1 MAMIWNLLY
10 RIDRNIHSC
19 IKILIMKQKLI
30 DKFTNFQ
37 EPEQRRNLNIENKP
51 SINWTRRSGLIL
63 GLPNNAKT
71 NYLWVK
77 TIVYCLYPVFLT
89 FCSSPNNQNNAGNQS
104 IDRITINIDDESQSQ
119 ALFPVN
125 KVFKNPKYIQLE
137 TNSQCVIAVI
147 DKIIVHNNHFYILDR
162 KGKQILVFDNDGKYI
177 QKVGAIGKGPGE
189 YISLDDFCIED
200 STIFLLARAQK
211 RVLLYNIDGS
221 FSDNIRLNDYSSN
234 IETNRNQ
241 LYLFRNFSQNTK
253 NCNIVLYDIN
263 RKKRI
268 AQFHEFKESQSGQGY
283 ESTTFAKNEDDVFCF
298 FPNDYTIYKIKNDLC
313 IPQFF
318 IDFGKHALPEGSQ
331 YKNYKEMESI
341 SNLNTINRINDLQF
355 INGNILFNFT
365 CGIFKYS
372 AVYSSITK
380 ILAFGYIGAN
390 ENFPLIAG
398 NFVGQYGNKV
408 IDVIEVRQIST
419 IERYGSP
426 EIKTSLTKLKFA
438 KKPELT
444 DNPILLLMEFKD
456 EK

>member
-1 MAMIWNLLY
+1 
-10 RIDRNIHSC
+10 
-19 IKILIMKQKLI
+19 MKLKLI
-30 DKFTNFQ
+30 GKFTNFQ
-37 EPEQRRNLNIENKP
+37 EPEQHRNLNIENKP
-51 SINWTRRSGLIL
+51 FINWTKGSGLIS

-71 NYLWVK
+71 NHLWVK
-77 TIVYCLYPVFLT
+77 RIVYCLYPVFLT
-89 FCSSPNNQNNAGNQS
+89 FCSSPNNQNNVGSQS
-104 IDRITINIDDESQSQ
+104 IDRITINIDESQSQ
-119 ALFPVN
+119 ELFPIN

-137 TNSQCVIAVI
+137 TNSQCLISVI

-162 KGKQILVFDNDGKYI
+162 KEKQILVFDNDGKYI
-177 QKVGAIGKGPGE
+177 QKVGTIGKGPGE

-200 STIFLLARAQK
+200 STIMLLARDQK

-221 FSDNIRLNDYSSN
+221 FRDNIRLDDYNSN

-241 LYLFRNFSQNTK
+241 LYLFSNFSQNTK
-253 NCNIVLYDIN
+253 NCNIVQYDIK

-268 AQFHEFKESQSGQGY
+268 AQFHEFKKSQSGQGY
-283 ESTTFAKNEDDVFCF
+283 ESTTFAKNAEDVFCF
-298 FPNDYTIYKIKNDLC
+298 FPNDYTIYKIKNDRC

-331 YKNYKEMESI
+331 YKNHKEIESI
-341 SNLNTINRINDLQF
+341 SNINTIDRINDLQF

-372 AVYSSITK
+372 TVYNSITK
-380 ILAFGYIGAN
+380 ILAFGYIDAN

-408 IDVIEVRQIST
+408 IDVVEARSIST
-419 IERYGSP
+419 IEQYGSP
-426 EIKTSLTKLKFA
+426 EINASLAKLRFA
-438 KKPELT
+438 KKPELS
-444 DNPILLLMEFKD
+444 DNPILLLMEFID